1 MGNKES
7 ERHPGIVP
15 QTFQQPIAGQLG
27 RGAGIGGVCLLTPSM
42 PPPVSP
48 FFMSCVLHSQLF
60 PLALLDFP
68 LPTVDTALQELHA
81 MHQVVRSQLKTA
93 KVDYKRFTDQHPRDV
108 PTLAVGDNVWFSIR
122 YLLTSQPS
130 KNFDHCY
137 LGLFPVKA
145 VINLI
150 AF

>member
-1 MGNKES
+1 MGDKES
-7 ERHPGIVP
+7 ECHPGIVP
-15 QTFQQPIAGQLG
+15 QIFQQPIAGQLG
-27 RGAGIGGVCLLTPSM
+27 RGAGIGGLRLLTSSM

-48 FFMSCVLHSQLF
+48 FFMSCALHSQLF

-68 LPTVDTALQELHA
+68 VPAVDTVLQELQA

-93 KVDYKRFTDQHPRDV
+93 KVDYKRFTDRHHRDV
-108 PTLAVGDNVWFSIR
+108 PRLAVGDSIWFSTQ

-130 KNFDHCY
+130 KKPDHCY
-137 LGLFPVKA
+137 MGLFPVEA